1 MADQIKLGI
10 GVTAN
15 TDQAKGAFV
24 SLEQVLRE
32 TKKEAEESG
41 KASEAA
47 SKKEEEAAK
56 KAAEAAK
63 EQAQAQQQATAATAE
78 TAKTAG
84 EAALAQNAQ
93 AEAAKEQAQA
103 QAEAAETA
111 AALSEAQAELA
122 EQSEQAASS
131 ASSLA
136 SALSESGAS
145 DAAGD
150 FSEAAEALDDA
161 ADSTSSTANTLTQ
174 LNSILSSL
182 SPGTAQFT
190 TNLLAAGSAVTM
202 LQAAAVAVRAALSKL
217 WESYKD
223 AEKVYSSLEQ
233 ASLRL
238 GKMQQDAQLTA
249 DSIAAIWERSR
260 SSGTSVNDLAQAA
273 EVISRAGGNFKELIA
288 YVEETATATG
298 KSLPEVASIITKAM
312 QGSSKAVMQLQMQ
325 LGISAEDLAAFG
337 AQLDE
342 NGEIAAKTAE
352 QQQALADAVKAFIEN
367 NYFGSLAEYAQTAA
381 GATDNYSAAVERLKK
396 TYGEDFVRDVS
407 SAKNALADL
416 SNWLVDNKTLIED
429 FFGMFQLDQVAWAS
443 MSERFHKLL
452 FGGETTRE
460 LYETADKYNKAVVS
474 AEKARYDARKKEEEA
489 AKRIISDQKKA
500 AEEAQK
506 KAAEEAQKKA
516 QQEQDTQQKINA
528 MKQAQAQREAEQAAR
543 RQEAEERRARQ
554 QADREA
560 AQAERR
566 RRQDEETARRQAERH
581 AKDEARERAELAHVS
596 KKISMEGTGRTS
608 SAQASAE
615 AATAESGKFAGFR
628 IGINKETGAWE
639 WKPDQSKKFEG
650 YNLIKNKETGV
661 WEWQPDQSKKFEGL
675 VPYQT
680 EAGTW
685 DWRKSTLQAEATQ
698 AEADAQKNAAEAAQS
713 FASAAEDAGNSL
725 ESVSSNLADIFQRL
739 SDAAAAVYT
748 SFGNVSRSAE
758 SVANYNYQISN
769 SVSVD
774 NRLSSGMS
782 ERQIIESA
790 SAIAERKLSANL
802 DSSQIIGNSTGF
814 LF

>member
-24 SLEQVLRE
+24 TLEQILKD

-41 KASEAA
+41 RASEAA
-47 SKKEEEAAK
+47 GKKEEEAAK

-63 EQAQAQQQATAATAE
+63 EQAQAQKQATEATAE
-78 TAKTAG
+78 AAKTAS
-84 EAALAQNAQ
+84 EAAQAQNAQ

-111 AALSEAQAELA
+111 AALAEAQAELA
-122 EQSEQAASS
+122 DQSEQAASS

-150 FSEAAEALDDA
+150 FSETAEALDDA
-161 ADSTSSTANTLTQ
+161 AGSTDAASSSISQ
-174 LNSILSSL
+174 LNSILSVI

-190 TNLLAAGSAVTM
+190 TNLLAAGSAVNL
-202 LQAAAVAVRAALSKL
+202 LQAAAVAAKTAMSYL
-217 WESYKD
+217 WGTYKE

-249 DSIAAIWERSR
+249 DSVAAIWERSR

-273 EVISRAGGNFKELIA
+273 EVISRAGGNFRELIA
-288 YVEETATATG
+288 YIEETATATG

-337 AQLDE
+337 AELDE
-342 NGEIAAKTAE
+342 NGEIAAKTTS
-352 QQQALADAVKAFIEN
+352 QQEALADAVKAFVEA
-367 NYFGSLAEYAQTAA
+367 NYFGSLAEYAETAA
-381 GATDNYSAAVERLKK
+381 GATDNYRAAVERLKK
-396 TYGEDFVRDVS
+396 TYGEDAVKSIS
-407 SAKNALADL
+407 SFKNALADL
-416 SNWLVDNKTLIED
+416 SNWLVDNKSLFDD
-429 FFGMFQLDQVAWAS
+429 FFGMLQGDQVAIAGL
-443 MSERFHKLL
+443 SERFGKLL

-460 LYETADKYNKAVVS
+460 LYESADAYNKAVVS
-474 AEKARYDARKKEEEA
+474 AEKARYDARKKEEETAKKIA
-489 AKRIISDQKKA
+489 AERAEADRKA
-500 AEEAQK
+500 AEEAQ
-506 KAAEEAQKKA
+506 QKA
-516 QQEQDTQQKINA
+516 QQEQEAQQKIA
-528 MKQAQAQREAEQAAR
+528 ALKQQQAEREAQQAAK
-543 RQEAEERRARQ
+543 RQEAEERRQRQ
-554 QADREA
+554 QAEREA
-560 AQAERR
+560 QE
-566 RRQDEETARRQAERH
+566 
-581 AKDEARERAELAHVS
+581 EARERAELAHIS
-596 KKISMEGTGRTS
+596 KKISMETGTRGT
-608 SAQASAE
+608 AQASAE
-615 AATAESGKFAGFR
+615 AGAAKTDKFAGFN
-628 IGINKETGAWE
+628 IGINKETGSWE
-639 WKPDQSKKFEG
+639 WQPDQSKKFEG
-650 YNLIKNKETGV
+650 FNLVKNKETGS

-685 DWRKSTLQAEATQ
+685 DWRKSTLQNEAAQ
-698 AEADAQKNAAEAAQS
+698 AQAQAQAQEQAAEAAQS
-713 FASAAEDAGNSL
+713 FADAAENAGSSL

-802 DSSQIIGNSTGF
+802 DSSQVIGNSTGF

>member
-78 TAKTAG
+78 AAKTAG
-84 EAALAQNAQ
+84 EAAQAGTAQ

-111 AALSEAQAELA
+111 AALAEAQAELA
-122 EQSEQAASS
+122 GQSEQAAGS
-131 ASSLA
+131 ASALA
-136 SALSESGAS
+136 SALSETGAS

-161 ADSTSSTANTLTQ
+161 AGSTDSASSTFSQ
-174 LNSILSSL
+174 LNSVLSTL

-202 LQAAAVAVRAALSKL
+202 LQAAAAAARAALSKL
-217 WESYKD
+217 WQSYQE
-223 AEKVYSSLEQ
+223 AEQVYSSLEQ

-325 LGISAEDLAAFG
+325 LGIGSEELARYGAE
-337 AQLDE
+337 LDE
-342 NGEIAAKTAE
+342 NGEIATKTTV
-352 QQQALADAVKAFIEN
+352 QQEALADAVKAFIEA
-367 NYFGSLAEYAQTAA
+367 NYFGSLAEYAETAA
-381 GATDNYSAAVERLKK
+381 GATDNYRAAVERLKK
-396 TYGEDFVRDVS
+396 SYGEDAIKSISNF
-407 SAKNALADL
+407 KNALADL
-416 SNWLVDNKTLIED
+416 SNWLVDNKQLFDD
-429 FFGMFQLDQVAWAS
+429 FFGMLRGDQVSIAGL
-443 MSERFHKLL
+443 SERFGKLL

-460 LYETADKYNKAVVS
+460 LYESAEAYNKAVVS
-474 AEKARYDARKKEEEA
+474 AEKARYDARKKEEETARKIA
-489 AKRIISDQKKA
+489 ADQAEADRKA
-500 AEEAQK
+500 AEEAQ
-506 KAAEEAQKKA
+506 QKA
-516 QQEQDTQQKINA
+516 QQEQEAQQKINA

-608 SAQASAE
+608 AAQAQDE
-615 AATAESGKFAGFR
+615 TAAAESGKFSGFR

-639 WKPDQSKKFEG
+639 WQPDQSKKYEG
-650 YNLIKNKETGV
+650 YNLIKNKETGA

-685 DWRKSTLQAEATQ
+685 DWRKSTLQAEAAQ

-713 FASAAEDAGNSL
+713 FANSAEEAGSSL

-769 SVSVD
+769 SVNVD

>member
-78 TAKTAG
+78 AAKTAS
-84 EAALAQNAQ
+84 EAAQAQNAQ
-93 AEAAKEQAQA
+93 AEAVKEQAQA

-111 AALSEAQAELA
+111 AQLAEAQAELA
-122 EQSEQAASS
+122 DQSEQAAGS

-145 DAAGD
+145 DVAGD

-161 ADSTSSTANTLTQ
+161 AGSTSSTANTFTQ
-174 LNSILSSL
+174 LNAVLSTL

-202 LQAAAVAVRAALSKL
+202 LQAAAAAARVAMSKL
-217 WESYKD
+217 WESYKE
-223 AEKVYSSLEQ
+223 AEQVYSSLEQ

-249 DSIAAIWERSR
+249 DSVAAIWERSR

-273 EVISRAGGNFKELIA
+273 EIISRAGGNFKELIA
-288 YVEETATATG
+288 YIEETATATG

-342 NGEIAAKTAE
+342 NGEIAAKTTV
-352 QQQALADAVKAFIEN
+352 QQEALADAVKAFIEA
-367 NYFGSLAEYAQTAA
+367 NYFGSLAEYAETAA
-381 GATDNYSAAVERLKK
+381 GATDNYRAAVERLKK
-396 TYGEDFVRDVS
+396 SYGEDAIKSISNF
-407 SAKNALADL
+407 KNALADL
-416 SNWLVDNKTLIED
+416 SNWLVDNKQLFDD
-429 FFGMFQLDQVAWAS
+429 FFGMLRGDQVSIAGL
-443 MSERFHKLL
+443 SERFGKLL

-460 LYETADKYNKAVVS
+460 LYESAEAYNKAVVS
-474 AEKARYDARKKEEEA
+474 AEKARYDARKKEEETARKIA
-489 AKRIISDQKKA
+489 ADQAEADRKA
-500 AEEAQK
+500 AEEAQ
-506 KAAEEAQKKA
+506 QKA
-516 QQEQDTQQKINA
+516 QQEQEAQQKIA
-528 MKQAQAQREAEQAAR
+528 ALKQQQAEREAQQAAQ
-543 RQEAEERRARQ
+543 RQEAEERRQRQ
-554 QADREA
+554 QAEREA
-560 AQAERR
+560 QQAERR
-566 RRQDEETARRQAERH
+566 RRQDEETARKQAERH
-581 AKDEARERAELAHVS
+581 AKEEARERAELAHIS
-596 KKISMEGTGRTS
+596 KKITMETGTRGT
-608 SAQASAE
+608 AQASAE
-615 AATAESGKFAGFR
+615 AGAAKTDKFAGFN
-628 IGINKETGAWE
+628 IGINKETGSWE
-639 WKPDQSKKFEG
+639 WQPDQSKKFEG
-650 YNLIKNKETGV
+650 YNLIKNKETGA

-685 DWRKSTLQAEATQ
+685 DWRKSTLQNEAAQ
-698 AEADAQKNAAEAAQS
+698 AQAQEQAAEAAQS
-713 FASAAEDAGNSL
+713 FADAAENAGSSL
-725 ESVSSNLADIFQRL
+725 ESVSSSLADIFQRL

-769 SVSVD
+769 SVNVD

-802 DSSQIIGNSTGF
+802 DSSQVIGNSTGF